1 MLQLPLFENY
11 DTIDR
16 TMKNIVIA
24 VLLVGIILSFAGGF
38 YVGQLHGYVPPIK
51 GVENLDAG
59 QLEGV
64 DFSLFWDAWRVIQEE
79 YAGPGPLDFQAMVHG
94 AIKGMVNSLGDP
106 YTTFM
111 TAEDAKIFLEDISGS
126 FSGVGMEIG
135 IRDEKLRIIAPLEGT
150 PAARAGLRPGDHI
163 VQINKDTFT
172 QDLTTDEAIALIR
185 GPEGTKVTLSILREG
200 WDETRDFEIER
211 AVITIPS
218 LAWEMKEGVAY
229 VKIFQFS
236 EKLPDDF
243 GNLERDVLRSTDKII
258 LDLRNNPGGFLYV
271 AVDIAGWFL
280 QRGDVVVIEDFGQ
293 NEDQREHTARGNARL
308 YDHKVVVLI
317 NEGTA
322 SASEILAGALRDNRG
337 VLLIG
342 EQSFGKGSVQELK
355 ELKDESSLKVTIAK
369 WLTPKGNL
377 ILDKG
382 LEPDI
387 KVEVTDEDFE
397 AGRDP
402 QLDKA
407 IEVLLNL

>member
-1 MLQLPLFENY
+1 
-11 DTIDR
+11 
-16 TMKNIVIA
+16 MKNIVIA
-24 VLLVGIILSFAGGF
+24 VLLLGIIVSFGGGF
-38 YVGQLHGYVPPIK
+38 YVGQLHGYVVPIK
-51 GVENLDAG
+51 GATNLETG
-59 QLEGV
+59 QAEGV
-64 DFSLFWDAWRVIQEE
+64 DFSLFWDAWRIVQEE
-79 YAGPGPLDFQAMVHG
+79 YAGSESLDFQAMVHG

-111 TAEDAKIFLEDISGS
+111 TPDDTKIFLEDISGS

-135 IRDEKLRIIAPLEGT
+135 IRDEKLRVIAPLEGT
-150 PAARAGLRPGDHI
+150 PAAKAGLRPGDYI
-163 VQINKDTFT
+163 VRINKDTFT
-172 QDLTTDEAIALIR
+172 TDLSVDEAVALIR

-200 WDETRDFEIER
+200 WDESRDFELER

-218 LAWEMKEGVAY
+218 LEWEMKEGVAY

-236 EKLPDDF
+236 EKLQNDF
-243 GNLERDVLRSTDKII
+243 ADVERDVLRSTDKII
-258 LDLRNNPGGFLYV
+258 LDLRNNPGGFLHS

-280 QRGDVVVIEDFGQ
+280 QRGDVVVIEDFGSDA
-293 NEDQREHTARGNARL
+293 EREYHEARGNAKL
-308 YDHKVVVLI
+308 YNHKVVILI

-342 EQSFGKGSVQELK
+342 EKSFGKGSVQELK

-377 ILDKG
+377 IAEKG

-387 KVEVTDEDFE
+387 LVKVEDEDFE